1 MEKKFTKRELYDAL
15 IGKLCG
21 EEVEVDAQ
29 TLVDFCQTEI
39 DRIDQRNAKDREKRE
54 AKKAEPDTARE
65 KVFTALDEQFR
76 TADVIHDSIGDEDIT
91 LGKVRHRLAGLV
103 RDGLVKKQEMKI
115 PGSEGEKARHAMC
128 YAKA

>member
-29 TLVDFCQTEI
+29 TLVDFCQSEI

-54 AKKAEPDTARE
+54 AKKAEPDVVRE
-65 KVFTALDEQFR
+65 KVFAAVDEQFR
-76 TADVIHDSIGDEDIT
+76 TADVIHDTIDDEEIT

-103 RDGLVKKQEMKI
+103 RDGRVQKQEMKI
-115 PGSEGEKARHAMC
+115 PGGEGEKTRHAMC
-128 YAKA
+128 YARA

>member
-29 TLVDFCQTEI
+29 ILVDFCQAEI

-54 AKKAEPDTARE
+54 AKKAEPDVARE
-65 KVFTALDEQFR
+65 KVFAVVDEQFR
-76 TADVIHDSIGDEDIT
+76 TADAIHDLVDDEEIT
-91 LGKVRHRLAGLV
+91 LGKVRHRLASLV
-103 RDGLVKKQEMKI
+103 RDGLVKKQEMKV
-115 PGSEGEKARHAMC
+115 PGGEGEKARHAMC
-128 YAKA
+128 YARA

>member
-29 TLVDFCQTEI
+29 TLVDFCQAEI

-54 AKKAEPDTARE
+54 AKKAEPDVE
-65 KVFTALDEQFR
+65 E
-76 TADVIHDSIGDEDIT
+76 IT

-103 RDGLVKKQEMKI
+103 RDGLVKKQEMKV
-115 PGSEGEKARHAMC
+115 PGGEGEKARHAMC
-128 YAKA
+128 YARA

>member
-29 TLVDFCQTEI
+29 TLVDFCQAEI

-54 AKKAEPDTARE
+54 AKKAEPDDA
-65 KVFTALDEQFR
+65 
-76 TADVIHDSIGDEDIT
+76 IHDLVDDEEIT

-103 RDGLVKKQEMKI
+103 RDGLVKKQEMKV
-115 PGSEGEKARHAMC
+115 PGGEGEKARHAMC
-128 YAKA
+128 YARA

>member
-29 TLVDFCQTEI
+29 TLVDFCQVEI
-39 DRIDQRNAKDREKRE
+39 DRIDQRE
-54 AKKAEPDTARE
+54 AKKTEPDVARE
-65 KVFTALDEQFR
+65 KVFAAVDEQFR
-76 TADVIHDSIGDEDIT
+76 TADVIHDTIDDEEIT

-115 PGSEGEKARHAMC
+115 PGGEGEKARHAMC

>member
-29 TLVDFCQTEI
+29 TLVDFCQAEI

-54 AKKAEPDTARE
+54 AKKAEPDVARE
-65 KVFTALDEQFR
+65 KVFAVIDEQFR
-76 TADVIHDSIGDEDIT
+76 TAMQFMTLLMMKRLLWVRFVIVLQALS
-91 LGKVRHRLAGLV
+91 
-103 RDGLVKKQEMKI
+103 
-115 PGSEGEKARHAMC
+115 AMVW
-128 YAKA
+128 

>member
-29 TLVDFCQTEI
+29 TLVDFCQAEI

-54 AKKAEPDTARE
+54 AKKAEPDVARE
-65 KVFTALDEQFR
+65 KVFAVIDEQFR
-76 TADVIHDSIGDEDIT
+76 TAMQFMTLLMMKRLLLKLIIT
-91 LGKVRHRLAGLV
+91 G
-103 RDGLVKKQEMKI
+103 
-115 PGSEGEKARHAMC
+115 
-128 YAKA
+128 

>member
-29 TLVDFCQTEI
+29 TLVDFCQAEI
-39 DRIDQRNAKDREKRE
+39 DRIDQRNTKDREKRE
-54 AKKAEPDTARE
+54 AKKAEPDVARE
-65 KVFTALDEQFR
+65 KVLAAVDEQFR
-76 TADVIHDSIGDEDIT
+76 TANVIHDTIDDEEIT

-103 RDGLVKKQEMKI
+103 RDGLVQKQEMKI
-115 PGSEGEKARHAMC
+115 PVGEGEKTRHAVC
-128 YAKA
+128 YARA

>member
-29 TLVDFCQTEI
+29 ILVDFCQTEI

-54 AKKAEPDTARE
+54 AKKGEPDVARE
-65 KVFTALDEQFR
+65 KVLAVIDEQFR